1 MRYQRLT
8 AVLAAWALL
17 AAGCSLSQDAVTDSA
32 SDGTEAPSVPPTV
45 AVSVPD
51 DEGTEA
57 TDAAAEARD
66 WSKAPPVTAW
76 QHAYGVLLAA
86 HPDESCRLIHLDE
99 DDVPE
104 LIMKGTNEFLLY
116 GFDGEDLYMGGR
128 FDIGARTQDFEY
140 RPFMNMVCTEQSTA
154 AGEGPFDVV
163 TVFQTED
170 GQIKLD
176 RIVWSPGCADE
187 GMTEEEARTVY
198 GLTEDRRSE
207 LWRSGWVDA
216 PSIPTEEERLC
227 WANAPY
233 EGQETDEAEA
243 PYADAYRA
251 LIESEAY
258 LDDAEWRDVPGDF
271 LGTYLYD
278 MPGRETPLLIV
289 TDGGYND
296 VLFYGYD
303 EGTDSAYLCEQVR
316 TEQVRFTF
324 RFRPETGDIG
334 EQYGRIA
341 GGSEYAIRC
350 KNLDENVWYAFPSG
364 DFLEGE
370 AADEATTAAF
380 DIVDSGTLPLFGDSW
395 EIVGGDGGVP
405 YDMLPYVEPF
415 IIRR

>member
-32 SDGTEAPSVPPTV
+32 SDGTEAPSVPPTA
-45 AVSVPD
+45 AVSVP
-51 DEGTEA
+51 ETEA
-57 TDAAAEARD
+57 QAAEET
-66 WSKAPPVTAW
+66 APET
-76 QHAYGVLLAA
+76 
-86 HPDESCRLIHLDE
+86 
-99 DDVPE
+99 
-104 LIMKGTNEFLLY
+104 
-116 GFDGEDLYMGGR
+116 
-128 FDIGARTQDFEY
+128 
-140 RPFMNMVCTEQSTA
+140 TEAQ
-154 AGEGPFDVV
+154 
-163 TVFQTED
+163 
-170 GQIKLD
+170 
-176 RIVWSPGCADE
+176 
-187 GMTEEEARTVY
+187 
-198 GLTEDRRSE
+198 
-207 LWRSGWVDA
+207 
-216 PSIPTEEERLC
+216 
-227 WANAPY
+227 
-233 EGQETDEAEA
+233 EAEADA
-243 PYADAYRA
+243 PYADAYRS

-271 LGTYLYD
+271 LGTYLYA

-316 TEQVRFTF
+316 TEQVGFTF

-341 GGSEYAIRC
+341 GGGEYAIRC
-350 KNLDENVWYAFPSG
+350 KSLDENVWYAFPSG

-380 DIVDSGTLPLFGDSW
+380 DIVDAGTLPLFGDSW
-395 EIVGGDGGVP
+395 ETVGGDGGVP